1 MGASPDIMHKTFVDN
16 YAAFADNYVLCNNNY
31 ADKLFTMTILQ
42 NTCEMLLLYKI
53 LIANNKRRTQVPC
66 KHLNF
71 TDLGN
76 IYEEKYNLKK

>member
-1 MGASPDIMHKTFVDN
+1 MGASIDIMHKSFVDN
-16 YAAFADNYVLCNNNY
+16 YAVFADNYVLCNNNY
-31 ADKLFTMTILQ
+31 AEKLFTMTILQ

-53 LIANNKRRTQVPC
+53 LIANNKRRTQVSC